1 MTTTNGYKYTDF
13 TYLNNLV
20 MGDNEFKKKI
30 INMFI
35 DKTPAI
41 IKNIQDSYQN
51 RDFASVKSISHKFKS
66 SIDFVGSKDLALK
79 MVDLEKNAENENLD
93 LVEKGI
99 QDVEKLCNEVYS
111 ELKIELSKL

>member
-51 RDFASVKSISHKFKS
+51 SAGGQCVCFILFFCS
-66 SIDFVGSKDLALK
+66 SAAL
-79 MVDLEKNAENENLD
+79 
-93 LVEKGI
+93 G
-99 QDVEKLCNEVYS
+99 
-111 ELKIELSKL
+111 KIEISGSAVA